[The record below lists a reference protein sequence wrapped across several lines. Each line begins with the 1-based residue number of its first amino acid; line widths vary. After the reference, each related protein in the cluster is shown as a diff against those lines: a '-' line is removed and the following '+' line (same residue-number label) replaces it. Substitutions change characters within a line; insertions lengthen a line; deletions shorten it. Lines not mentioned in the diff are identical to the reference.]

1 MSDGPV
7 GPQTSLVSIRIVS
20 CSQVELY
27 LDEVSQVRK
36 QLSTVDIVLV
46 THRDGVVQTMLSE
59 FFSCVFHS
67 SDRTKFSLKLSN
79 LCCSET
85 FDYGPS
91 KLT

>member
-7 GPQTSLVSIRIVS
+7 GPQTSFVSIRIVS

-27 LDEVSQVRK
+27 LDEVSQVGK
-36 QLSTVDIVLV
+36 HFDTVSMMLI
-46 THRDGVVQTMLSE
+46 THRDGVIQTVLSK
-59 FFSCVFHS
+59 FFSCVSHS
-67 SDRTKFSLKLSN
+67 SDRAKFSFQLSN

-85 FDYGPS
+85 FEYGPS